1 MNPSKSP
8 EVPRVLRLL
17 WGLEQPA
24 RRGPKRGLS
33 VEAIARAAVGVAD
46 DEGLAA
52 VSMSRVATELDF
64 STMSLYRYVDSKD
77 DLFLIMANEAFG
89 PPELPRRDRRTGWRT
104 RLEDWAHAN
113 RAVLM
118 RHPWLLQLPVSEP
131 PLAPNPLA
139 WMEAGLQALSGMPLR
154 ESEKLSTMLLV
165 DVYVR
170 GQTQL
175 ALQVRAADAGAT
187 PQDADERY
195 VRVLAQLVSAETHPG
210 IVAAMTTGS
219 LEDGGEG
226 FADEEFAFGLKAVLN
241 GISALVAGRN
251 QTHNPPAWDA

>member
-1 MNPSKSP
+1 MNPLEQPELP

-17 WGLEQPA
+17 WGLEEPA

-33 VEAIARAAVGVAD
+33 LDAIAGAAVHVAD
-46 DEGLAA
+46 TEGLGA
-52 VSMSRVATELDF
+52 VSMSRVAGELGF

-77 DLFLIMANEAFG
+77 DLLLIMANEAFG
-89 PPELPRRDRRTGWRT
+89 LPELPRRDRRTGWRT

-113 RAVLM
+113 RAGLM

-139 WMEAGLQALSGMPLR
+139 WMEAGLQALSTTRLHEP
-154 ESEKLSTMLLV
+154 EKLSAMLLT

-175 ALQVRAADAGAT
+175 ALQVRAATSDSGT
-187 PQDADERY
+187 SPQEADERY
-195 VRVLAQLVSAETHPG
+195 VRVLAQLVRPETHPR
-210 IVAAMTTGS
+210 IVAAMAAGS

-226 FADEEFAFGLKAVLN
+226 FADEEFAFGLKAVLD
-241 GISALVAGRN
+241 GIATLV
-251 QTHNPPAWDA
+251 DARERPR